1 MTRPTSGRRPFARSI
16 AAVVLMAGVAAG
28 CVSVAATPS
37 PSPTPT
43 PTPTPVVTAPPS
55 VAAQSPAASR
65 IDPLADLT
73 IAAPFTLKP
82 MDAITQAALD
92 AGMKQALGSFYDV
105 VQLGYRQAAQGSTPE
120 GYIVG
125 FGVPGMSATSSPT
138 FLDQLVSG
146 IAGSNPVT
154 KATIMDTPVRFYTDP
169 NTKFTYGIYPRKD
182 SAIVVFAS
190 NSSATQALVAALLQG

>member
-37 PSPTPT
+37 PTPA
-43 PTPTPVVTAPPS
+43 PTPVVTPS
-55 VAAQSPAASR
+55 PSIAAQSPSASR
-65 IDPLADLT
+65 FDPLADLT
-73 IAAPFTLKP
+73 IAAPFTLNP

-146 IAGSNPVT
+146 IAGTNPVT